1 MKWYDYIGVL
11 GLIIIAFGINQIFCW
26 QYFAAEYY
34 DFYHKVYE
42 FSPHE
47 NQLLFNLF
55 FTGIILG
62 MVGIGLNIGL
72 SIYNKRRNK
81 I

>member
-11 GLIIIAFGINQIFCW
+11 GLIIIAFGINQIFCY
-26 QYFAAEYY
+26 QYYSASYY
-34 DFYHKVYE
+34 DFFHEVYE
-42 FSPHE
+42 LSPHE

-62 MVGIGLNIGL
+62 TVGIGLNIEL
-72 SIYNKRRNK
+72 SIYNKRKNK

>member
-1 MKWYDYIGVL
+1 MKWYDYIGML
-11 GLIIIAFGINQIFCW
+11 GLIIIAFGINQIFYY
-26 QYFAAEYY
+26 QYYSANYY
-34 DFYHKVYE
+34 DFFHEVYE

-62 MVGIGLNIGL
+62 MVGICLNIGL
-72 SIYNKRRNK
+72 NIYNKRKNK